1 MADDRWD
8 ESRDLWGRERRQ
20 ERERE
25 RRDRDDYART
35 EDQGAQY
42 GARRGG
48 APGEGYRP
56 FGDSGPIY
64 TAGSGYTGEG
74 RPYGRSGRFDEL
86 SPEYRS
92 FEAGQRRIHRG
103 DYDRDAYVPNP
114 RDGRGDEARN
124 WWERTQDEVSS
135 WFGDE
140 NARRRR
146 EWDER
151 RDGVHDIEQGQ
162 HRGKG
167 PKGYRRSDARMAD
180 DISDHLTDDPYVD
193 ASDIEVAVKDGEATL
208 SGTVTRREDKRRAED
223 LAEAVSGVSHVQN
236 NLRVRRDD
244 DAPRPGDARF

>member
-8 ESRDLWGRERRQ
+8 ESRGLWGRERQQ

-25 RRDRDDYART
+25 RRYRDDYVRT
-35 EDQGAQY
+35 EDQGVQY
-42 GARRGG
+42 GARRS
-48 APGEGYRP
+48 GEGYRP
-56 FGDSGPIY
+56 SSDSGPIY
-64 TAGSGYTGEG
+64 GSGYANEG

-92 FEAGQRRIHRG
+92 FEAGQQRVHRG
-103 DYDRDAYVPNP
+103 DYDREAYVPNP
-114 RDGRGDEARN
+114 RDGRGEEARG

-140 NARRRR
+140 HARRRR

-151 RDGVHDIEQGQ
+151 RDETHAIEQGE

-167 PKGYRRSDARMAD
+167 PKGYRRSDARMAE
-180 DISDHLTDDPYVD
+180 DISDRLTDDRYVD
-193 ASDIEVAVKDGEATL
+193 ASDIEVSVKDGEATL

-244 DAPRPGDARF
+244 ATPSANAVY